1 MKTIASTVSEYVKT
15 KPYLASALSD
25 GIINLTSLARKIH
38 PDIVALMNKPVNQGA
53 IIMSLKRVS
62 DDARYTATKK
72 IIKVLKNLG
81 DITVRSALVDY
92 GFLLSETLLLTQ
104 ANLLK
109 KIEFKKD
116 VFYTSSRGVAE
127 SNIVVSQNIVPLVD
141 ELFQN
146 EVCQSKVENLSSI
159 TIKLPT
165 DNVKIPGIYYFLFQR
180 LSWEG
185 VNITEVIS
193 TSNEFTILMDEDQV
207 DIAFKVIKDLMV
219 VLTVQKSKQKP
230 LSLFDRWLLQ
240 RDKPDAHQTFYGI
253 KTLYSFCSCYKT
265 DHKKSPH
272 VCEGLMDT
280 ETGSV

>member
-1 MKTIASTVSEYVKT
+1 MKTIASTVTEYVKT

-38 PDIVALMNKPVNQGA
+38 PDIEALMNKPVNQGA

-207 DIAFKVIKDLMV
+207 DIAFKVIKDLKN
-219 VLTVQKSKQKP
+219 L
-230 LSLFDRWLLQ
+230 
-240 RDKPDAHQTFYGI
+240 
-253 KTLYSFCSCYKT
+253 
-265 DHKKSPH
+265 
-272 VCEGLMDT
+272 
-280 ETGSV
+280 